1 MKLNK
6 TILIRYGLIVSLL
19 ALAFTNLY
27 MFEIG
32 NLRFSFYTVLGAFFI
47 IFISFLKFTFPTLNN
62 NFPVLIFIY
71 ILFSSILNFQNFKA
85 TSVIYSFLFII
96 YFIYLNFYS
105 KKYLKVQNFISL
117 SKIILLFYFSIVIIA
132 QILVKFDLIELTSPI
147 GYYQGASKWGV
158 ELNYSTGAY
167 RYFSL
172 SSEPSYASIIVLL
185 SFATL
190 FNFTEKK
197 KDTYIYG
204 VLTLY
209 MLFCFKS
216 AIGFIA
222 LFFYVLSLIELKKKH
237 LQIIF
242 VSTVIGLIVFSFTN
256 MAGRSLDRIS
266 SIIQLLFTD
275 FDDFIINLNLL
286 DSSAYARIGPP
297 IIYLK
302 QINLLDYHFY
312 FGHGAA
318 TAEIYFSKII
328 YPESWNS
335 HMVFKPPF
343 LPGFLYDYGLFGV
356 GLVLS
361 FLWKLIKS
369 KSVFYKILVAII
381 LINAN
386 LNTQLFW
393 FVVIIIAL
401 SNFYVQYQYSKTIS
415 IPSFKN
421 VFNTKGQI

>member
-1 MKLNK
+1 MKINK
-6 TILIRYGLIVSLL
+6 AILVRFGLIVLLL

-27 MFEIG
+27 AFEIG
-32 NLRFSFYTVLGAFFI
+32 DLRFSFYVVLGALFI
-47 IFISFLKFTFPTLNN
+47 IFISFLKGTVPSIKDSFPI
-62 NFPVLIFIY
+62 LIFLY
-71 ILFSSILNFQNFKA
+71 ILLSSLLNFQYFKG

-105 KKYLKVQNFISL
+105 RKHLKVENFIRL
-117 SKIILLFYFSIVIIA
+117 SKLILIAFFVIVVVA

-147 GYYQGASKWGV
+147 GFFQGTSKWGV

-185 SFATL
+185 AFATL

-197 KDTYIYG
+197 KDAYIYAL
-204 VLTLY
+204 LTLY
-209 MLFCFKS
+209 MLFSFKS
-216 AIGFIA
+216 AIGVIA
-222 LFFYVLSLIELKKKH
+222 LFFYVLSLIKLKKKH
-237 LQIIF
+237 LQYIF
-242 VSTVIGLIVFSFTN
+242 IASIIGLIVFSFTN
-256 MAGRSLDRIS
+256 LGGRSINRIGG
-266 SIIQLLFTD
+266 IIQLLFTD
-275 FDDFIINLNLL
+275 FDDFIVNLNLL
-286 DSSAYARIGPP
+286 DSSAYARIGPS
-297 IIYLK
+297 IIYLR
-302 QINLLDYHFY
+302 QINLLDHHFY

-328 YPESWNS
+328 YPESWNA
-335 HMVFKPPF
+335 HMVFNPPF

-356 GLVLS
+356 GLVLT

-369 KSVFYKILVAII
+369 KTIFYKVLVAMI
-381 LINAN
+381 LLNAN

-393 FVVIIIAL
+393 YVIIMLTL
-401 SNFYVQYQYSKTIS
+401 SNYYIEHQYSKTIS

-421 VFNTKGQI
+421 VFASKK